1 MGAFFRRYVN
11 ESSKGTEV
19 SKLQTQNKY
28 LEQKV
33 DAYCQRLKDLVE
45 VVSKSDLDMLLMR
58 YGVRDILDVPQ
69 QENGIGNHVANI
81 NGSNTPDLGKKI
93 IIFAHNLNKQIA
105 CTRAHTH
112 THANSK

>member
-1 MGAFFRRYVN
+1 MTFWNIFRRYVN

-45 VVSKSDLDMLLMR
+45 IVSKSDLDMLLMR
-58 YGVRDILDVPQ
+58 HGVRDILEVPQ

-81 NGSNTPDLGKKI
+81 NGSNTPDLGKT
-93 IIFAHNLNKQIA
+93 LNFLISISMRSIA
-105 CTRAHTH
+105 M
-112 THANSK
+112 